1 MQQPSSFLG
10 IDVSKSTLDIASYPS
25 GDVWQVGNDNQGI
38 DALIARLAQEPV
50 ELIVLEAT
58 GGLEVAAASALA
70 NAHLP
75 VVVVNP
81 RQTRDFA
88 KAIGQLAKTDRL
100 DAMLLARFAEAVRP
114 QIRPLKSEQAQYLGA
129 VLARRRQLVDMIIAE
144 QNRLAARLPEGVIK
158 DIHEH
163 ISWLKKRVRDTDGE
177 MEKFVKS
184 SPIWR
189 ARDELLQS
197 VPGVGP
203 VLSRSLLARLPELGQ
218 LNRREIV
225 HLVGV
230 APLNQDSGLHRG
242 KRRVWGGRAELRAV
256 LYMAALTGIRHNP
269 MLRSFYKRLCAAGK
283 PKKVALTACM
293 RKLITVLNVM
303 VKNNTHWQNQ
313 LVSD

>member
-1 MQQPSSFLG
+1 M
-10 IDVSKSTLDIASYPS
+10 DIASYPD
-25 GDVWQVGNDNQGI
+25 GEQWQTSNDNQGI
-38 DALIARLAQEPV
+38 DALIRWLVLRPV

-58 GGLEVAAASALA
+58 GGLEAPVAGALA
-70 NAHLP
+70 HAHLP

-100 DAMLLARFAEAVRP
+100 DALVLARFAQAVRP
-114 QIRPLKSEQAQYLGA
+114 EVRALKSEQEQHLSALLG
-129 VLARRRQLVDMIIAE
+129 RRRQLIDMVVAE
-144 QNRLAARLPEGVIK
+144 QNRLAGGLPKAVLK
-158 DIHEH
+158 DIQEH
-163 ISWLKKRVRDTDGE
+163 IHWLRKRIRDTDDD
-177 MEKFVKS
+177 MEKLVKS
-184 SPIWR
+184 SPVWR

-203 VLSRSLLARLPELGQ
+203 VLSLSLLARLPELGQ
-218 LNRREIV
+218 LNRREIA

-269 MLRSFYKRLCAAGK
+269 MLSSFYQRLCAGGK

-303 VKNNTHWQNQ
+303 TRDNTHWHSQP
-313 LVSD
+313 